1 MDPLEE
7 LIRAQPGL
15 SIALG
20 VLGLVVGSFLNV
32 VIHRLPKMMERPW
45 ERECAEFLGEKL
57 HSEDIPEGKPY
68 SLAFPGSHCPSC
80 GAEITALQN
89 IPVLS
94 YLFLR
99 GRCAHCGIAI
109 SIRYPLIELLTA
121 AIWILCGLSFGVSN
135 ALAAAMLLTGVLIAL
150 TAIDLDHQLLPDSLT
165 LPLLWVG
172 LLINIDATFVSLESA
187 VLGAVFGYLCL
198 WSVYWLFKIITGK
211 EGMGYGDFK
220 LLAALGAW
228 FGLSALPTIV
238 LLSSLV
244 GAVIGIALIVTGRQN
259 RETPMAFG
267 PFLAGAGLIHLFYP
281 NALMGWIAGTL

>member
-32 VIHRLPKMMERPW
+32 VIHRTPKILGRQW
-45 ERECAEFLGEKL
+45 EQECAEFLGEDL
-57 HSEDIPEGKPY
+57 PETQPY

-80 GAEITALQN
+80 NAEIKPMQN
-89 IPVLS
+89 IPVIS

-99 GRCAHCGIAI
+99 GRCANCSVSIP
-109 SIRYPLIELLTA
+109 IRYPLIELLTA
-121 AIWILCGLSFGVSN
+121 VIWILCGLAFGVSN
-135 ALAAAMLLTGVLIAL
+135 ALAAAMLLTAVLISL

-165 LPLLWVG
+165 LPLLWIG

-244 GAVIGIALIVTGRQN
+244 GAVIGIALIVMRRQD
-259 RETPMAFG
+259 RETPMPFG

-281 NALMGWIAGTL
+281 DVLMGWIAGTL

>member
-32 VIHRLPKMMERPW
+32 VIHRLPRMLEQKW
-45 ERECAEFLGEKL
+45 EQESADFRGQGVPKT
-57 HSEDIPEGKPY
+57 KPY

-94 YLFLR
+94 YLFLG
-99 GRCAHCGIAI
+99 GRCANCGVSIP
-109 SIRYPLIELLTA
+109 IRYPLIEVITA
-121 AIWILCGLSFGVSN
+121 LIWILCGLSFGVSN
-135 ALAAAMLLTGVLIAL
+135 ALAAAMLLTAVLISL

-165 LPLLWVG
+165 LPLLWIG
-172 LLINIDATFVSLESA
+172 LLVNIDATFVRLESA

-198 WSVYWLFKIITGK
+198 WSVYWLFKMITGK

-244 GAVIGIALIVTGRQN
+244 GAVLGVALIVTGRQS
-259 RETPMAFG
+259 RETPMPFG

-281 NALMGWIAGTL
+281 NIVMGWISGTL

>member
-15 SIALG
+15 SITLG
-20 VLGLVVGSFLNV
+20 ALGLVVGSFLNV
-32 VIHRLPKMMERPW
+32 VIHRLPKIMEQQW
-45 ERECAEFLGEKL
+45 ERDCAEFRGE
-57 HSEDIPEGKPY
+57 EIPEAKPY
-68 SLAFPGSHCPSC
+68 SLAFPGSHCPQC
-80 GAEITALQN
+80 NADITVLQN

-94 YLFLR
+94 YLLLR
-99 GRCAHCGIAI
+99 GRCANCKV
-109 SIRYPLIELLTA
+109 SIPVRYPLIELVTA
-121 AIWILCGLSFGVSN
+121 LVWVLCGLSFGVSN
-135 ALAAAMLLTGVLIAL
+135 ALAASMLLTAVLISL

-165 LPLLWVG
+165 LPLLGVG
-172 LLINIDATFVSLESA
+172 LLINIDETFVALETA

-198 WSVYWLFKIITGK
+198 GSVYWLFKIITGK

-220 LLAALGAW
+220 LLGALGAW

-244 GAVIGIALIVTGRQN
+244 GAIVGVALILTGKQN
-259 RETPMAFG
+259 RETPMPFG

-281 NALMGWIAGTL
+281 NALMGWIAGTI

>member
-15 SIALG
+15 SIAIG

-32 VIHRLPKMMERPW
+32 VIHRLPKMMERQW
-45 ERECAEFLGEKL
+45 ERECAEFLGEEFRDEESPE
-57 HSEDIPEGKPY
+57 SEPY

-80 GAEITALQN
+80 NAEIKPLQN

-99 GRCAHCGIAI
+99 GRCANCSVSIP
-109 SIRYPLIELLTA
+109 IRYPLIELLTA
-121 AIWILCGLSFGVSN
+121 TIWILCGLSFGVSN
-135 ALAAAMLLTGVLIAL
+135 ALAAAMFLTAVLISL
-150 TAIDLDHQLLPDSLT
+150 TAIDLDHQLLPDNLT

-172 LLINIDATFVSLESA
+172 LLINIDATFVPLESA

-244 GAVIGIALIVTGRQN
+244 GAVIGIALIVMRRQD
-259 RETPMAFG
+259 RETPMPFG

-281 NALMGWIAGTL
+281 NVLMGWIAGTL

>member
-15 SIALG
+15 SVSLG
-20 VLGLVVGSFLNV
+20 VLGLVFGSFLNV
-32 VIHRLPKMMERPW
+32 VIHRLPKMMEQQW
-45 ERECAEFLGEKL
+45 EQECADFRGEDL
-57 HSEDIPEGKPY
+57 PDAKPY

-94 YLFLR
+94 YLFLG
-99 GRCAHCGIAI
+99 GRCANCGVAI
-109 SIRYPLIELLTA
+109 PLRYPLIEVITA
-121 AIWILCGLSFGVSN
+121 VIWILCGLSFGVSN
-135 ALAAAMLLTGVLIAL
+135 ALAGAMLLTAVLISL

-165 LPLLWVG
+165 LPLLWIG
-172 LLINIDATFVSLESA
+172 LLVNIDATFVSLESA

-198 WSVYWLFKIITGK
+198 WSVYWLFKMITRK

-244 GAVIGIALIVTGRQN
+244 GAVLGVALIVTGRQS
-259 RETPMAFG
+259 RETPMPFG

-281 NALMGWIAGTL
+281 NIVMGWISGTL

>member
-20 VLGLVVGSFLNV
+20 ILGLLVGSFLNV
-32 VIHRLPKMMERPW
+32 VIHRIPKMLEQQW
-45 ERECAEFLGEKL
+45 ERDCAEFRGEDL
-57 HSEDIPEGKPY
+57 PETRPY
-68 SLAFPGSHCPSC
+68 SLAFPGSHCPTC
-80 GAEITALQN
+80 GTEIKALQN

-94 YLFLR
+94 YLLLR
-99 GRCAHCGIAI
+99 GRCAVCNVSIP
-109 SIRYPLIELLTA
+109 IRYPLIELVTA
-121 AIWILCGLSFGVSN
+121 VIWILCGLFFGVSN
-135 ALAAAMLLTGVLIAL
+135 ALVAAMLLTAVLISL
-150 TAIDLDHQLLPDSLT
+150 TTIDLDHQLLPDSLT
-165 LPLLWVG
+165 LPLLWIG
-172 LLINIDATFVSLESA
+172 LLININGTFVSLESA

-228 FGLSALPTIV
+228 FGLGALPTIV

-244 GAVIGIALIVTGRQN
+244 GAVVGVALIVTRRQS
-259 RETPMAFG
+259 RETPMPFG
-267 PFLAGAGLIHLFYP
+267 PFLAGAGFIHLFYP
-281 NALMGWIAGTL
+281 NALMGWIAGTF

>member
-32 VIHRLPKMMERPW
+32 VIHRIPKMIERQW
-45 ERECAEFLGEKL
+45 ERECAEFLGEEFRG
-57 HSEDIPEGKPY
+57 EDSLETQPY

-80 GAEITALQN
+80 NAEIKAIQN

-99 GRCAHCGIAI
+99 GRCANCSVSIP
-109 SIRYPLIELLTA
+109 IRYPLIELLTA
-121 AIWILCGLSFGVSN
+121 VIWILCGLAFGVSN
-135 ALAAAMLLTGVLIAL
+135 ALAAAMLLTAVLISL
-150 TAIDLDHQLLPDSLT
+150 TAIDLDHQLLPDNLT

-244 GAVIGIALIVTGRQN
+244 GAVIGIALIVMRRQD
-259 RETPMAFG
+259 RETPMPFG

-281 NALMGWIAGTL
+281 DVLIGWIAGTI

>member
-20 VLGLVVGSFLNV
+20 ALGLVVGSFLNV
-32 VIHRLPKMMERPW
+32 VIHRLPKIMEQQW
-45 ERECAEFLGEKL
+45 ERDCAEFRGE
-57 HSEDIPEGKPY
+57 EIPESKPY
-68 SLAFPGSHCPSC
+68 SLAFPGSHCPHC
-80 GAEITALQN
+80 NTDITALQN

-94 YLFLR
+94 YLSLR
-99 GRCAHCGIAI
+99 GRCANCKV
-109 SIRYPLIELLTA
+109 SIPVRYPLIELITA
-121 AIWILCGLSFGVSN
+121 VVWVLCGLTFGVSN
-135 ALAAAMLLTGVLIAL
+135 ALAAAMLLTAVLISL

-165 LPLLWVG
+165 LPLLWIG
-172 LLINIDATFVSLESA
+172 LLINIDGTFVVLEAA

-220 LLAALGAW
+220 LLGALGAW

-244 GAVIGIALIVTGRQN
+244 GAVVGVALILTGKQN
-259 RETPMAFG
+259 RETPMPFG

-281 NALMGWIAGTL
+281 NALMGWIAGTI

>member
-15 SIALG
+15 SIVLG

-32 VIHRLPKMMERPW
+32 VIHRLPKMMERQW
-45 ERECAEFLGEKL
+45 ERECAEFVGEEFRGEEL
-57 HSEDIPEGKPY
+57 HKSKPY

-80 GAEITALQN
+80 GAEITAFQN

-99 GRCAHCGIAI
+99 GRCANCGVAI
-109 SIRYPLIELLTA
+109 SVRYPLVELLTA

-135 ALAAAMLLTGVLIAL
+135 TLAAAMLLTGVLLAL
-150 TAIDLDHQLLPDSLT
+150 AAIDLDHQLLPDSLT
-165 LPLLWVG
+165 LPLLWIG
-172 LLINIDATFVSLESA
+172 LFINIDATFVSLESA

-244 GAVIGIALIVTGRQN
+244 GAVIGIALIVTGRQS
-259 RETPMAFG
+259 RETPMPFG

-281 NALMGWIAGTL
+281 DTLIGWIAGVV

>member
-32 VIHRLPKMMERPW
+32 VIHRLPKMMEQQW
-45 ERECAEFLGEKL
+45 EQECAESLGQEV
-57 HSEDIPEGKPY
+57 HSEEARKSEPY

-80 GAEITALQN
+80 SAEITAVQN
-89 IPVLS
+89 IPIIS
-94 YLFLR
+94 YLVLR
-99 GRCAHCGIAI
+99 GRCANCNVSIP
-109 SIRYPLIELLTA
+109 IRYPLIELLTA

-135 ALAAAMLLTGVLIAL
+135 ALAAAMLLTAVLISL

-165 LPLLWVG
+165 LPLVWIG
-172 LLINIDATFVSLESA
+172 LLINISGTFVPLERA
-187 VLGAVFGYLCL
+187 VLGAVFGYLSL

-211 EGMGYGDFK
+211 KGMGYGDFK

-244 GAVIGIALIVTGRQN
+244 GAVIGITLIVMRRQD
-259 RETPMAFG
+259 RETPMPFG

-281 NALMGWIAGTL
+281 DVLMGWIAGTL

>member
-15 SIALG
+15 SVALG

-32 VIHRLPKMMERPW
+32 VIHRLPKMMEQQW
-45 ERECAEFLGEKL
+45 EQECADFRGEDAPK
-57 HSEDIPEGKPY
+57 SKPY
-68 SLAFPGSHCPSC
+68 SLAFPRSHCPSC
-80 GAEITALQN
+80 NSEITALQN

-99 GRCAHCGIAI
+99 GRCANCGV
-109 SIRYPLIELLTA
+109 SIPVRYPLIELLTA
-121 AIWILCGLSFGVSN
+121 VIWTFCGLTFGVSD
-135 ALAAAMLLTGVLIAL
+135 ALAAAMVLTAILISL
-150 TAIDLDHQLLPDSLT
+150 TAIDLDHQLLPDNLT
-165 LPLLWVG
+165 LPLLWIG
-172 LLINIDATFVSLESA
+172 LVVNIRTTFVPLESA
-187 VLGAVFGYLCL
+187 VLGAVFGYLSL
-198 WSVYWLFKIITGK
+198 WSVYWLFKIVTGK

-244 GAVIGIALIVTGRQN
+244 GALTGVVLIVTGRQS
-259 RETPMAFG
+259 RETPMPFG

-281 NALMGWIAGTL
+281 NIVTGWISGTL

>member
-32 VIHRLPKMMERPW
+32 VIHRTPKILGRQW
-45 ERECAEFLGEKL
+45 EQECAEFLGEDL
-57 HSEDIPEGKPY
+57 PETQPY

-80 GAEITALQN
+80 NAEIKPMQN
-89 IPVLS
+89 IPVIS

-99 GRCAHCGIAI
+99 GRCANCSVSIP
-109 SIRYPLIELLTA
+109 IRYPLIELLTA
-121 AIWILCGLSFGVSN
+121 VIWILCGLAFGVSN
-135 ALAAAMLLTGVLIAL
+135 ALSAAMLLTAVLISL

-165 LPLLWVG
+165 LPLLWIG

-244 GAVIGIALIVTGRQN
+244 GAVIGIALIVMRRQD
-259 RETPMAFG
+259 RETPMPFG

-281 NALMGWIAGTL
+281 DVLMSWIAGTL